1 MRNRNQQKIL
11 VVGVLA
17 ALLGFALVAFL
28 MSRGERPNNLPAN
41 GGQETAAPAAA
52 DAPAQNSEQATTPGD
67 TAARNADAEPARTAE
82 PRARQQEEVPTAAQ
96 QQGDT
101 RPRADGGDGGN
112 DSVIAMLFGADDIKA
127 GPNAP
132 PESWTVVIPRIIVRL
147 SLAALLVAALAF
159 RPRRG
164 VPSLPRNPYVAQ
176 TQILLAVVASA
187 LMMIVGDSAARA
199 FGIFA
204 AASLVRFRTNIRDPK
219 EVTVLLI
226 SLAVGLATGVGRWE
240 LALTLAVFVFPLLWV
255 LEHYELGQVVRPIL
269 VTVKTRDT
277 ARTQETL
284 VRLFRRHKFNAE
296 LRQLDPSDAE
306 EPVGCIVYFLNM
318 NLSVSTDEMS
328 EEIMSSDPQ
337 QIEGI
342 EWEQTKG
349 TGNQIYQ

>member
-1 MRNRNQQKIL
+1 MRIRNQQKTL

-28 MSRGERPNNLPAN
+28 MSRADRPNTPPAAAETT
-41 GGQETAAPAAA
+41 GTQETDAPPAAAADNDADAPAAQNPAQAADTDNARAAANNAPAAA
-52 DAPAQNSEQATTPGD
+52 
-67 TAARNADAEPARTAE
+67 TAAATQPPAAAP
-82 PRARQQEEVPTAAQ
+82 PRAT
-96 QQGDT
+96 D
-101 RPRADGGDGGN
+101 DS

-226 SLAVGLATGVGRWE
+226 SLAIGLATGVGRWE

-269 VTVKTRDT
+269 LTVKTRDT
-277 ARTQETL
+277 TRTQETL
-284 VRLFRRHKFNAE
+284 VRLFRRHRFNVE

-318 NLSVSTDEMS
+318 NLNVRTDDMS

-337 QIEGI
+337 HIEGI

-349 TGNQIYQ
+349 TGSQIYQ

>member
-1 MRNRNQQKIL
+1 MRKRNQQKTLI
-11 VVGVLA
+11 VGVLA

-28 MSRGERPNNLPAN
+28 MSRGSNTPNNPPATQETQESAAAADSPAQ
-41 GGQETAAPAAA
+41 GGTQPATSGDAPRAAETAAPS
-52 DAPAQNSEQATTPGD
+52 PANPQPQNETP
-67 TAARNADAEPARTAE
+67 
-82 PRARQQEEVPTAAQ
+82 PRA
-96 QQGDT
+96 
-101 RPRADGGDGGN
+101 GGDGGN
-112 DSVIAMLFGADDIKA
+112 DSVISMLFGADDIKA

-147 SLAALLVAALAF
+147 ALAALLVAALAF

-277 ARTQETL
+277 VRTQETL
-284 VRLFRRHKFNAE
+284 IQLFRRHRFNAE
-296 LRQLDPSDAE
+296 LRQLDPSDVE

-318 NLSVSTDEMS
+318 NLNVSTDALS

-337 QIEGI
+337 HIEGI

>member
-1 MRNRNQQKIL
+1 MRKSNQQKTLI
-11 VVGVLA
+11 VGVLA
-17 ALLGFALVAFL
+17 ALLGFGLVAFL
-28 MSRGERPNNLPAN
+28 MSRSNGPNNPQAAP
-41 GGQETAAPAAA
+41 ETRETTTAANA
-52 DAPAQNSEQATTPGD
+52 DNSPAQNSTQATADD
-67 TAARNADAEPARTAE
+67 TDSRDGETKTGAQAQPDASPHA
-82 PRARQQEEVPTAAQ
+82 
-96 QQGDT
+96 
-101 RPRADGGDGGN
+101 GGSSNGGGGRGGN
-112 DSVIAMLFGADDIKA
+112 SSVIGTLFGSDDIKA
-127 GPNAP
+127 AP
-132 PESWTVVIPRIIVRL
+132 GARHESWKVVIPRIIVRL
-147 SLAALLVAALAF
+147 ALAALLVAALAF

-226 SLAVGLATGVGRWE
+226 SLAIGLATGVGRWE
-240 LALTLAVFVFPLLWV
+240 LALTLALFVFPLLWV

-277 ARTQETL
+277 TRTQETL
-284 VRLFRRHKFNAE
+284 MRLFRRHRFNVE
-296 LRQLDPSDAE
+296 LRQLDPADAE

-318 NLSVSTDEMS
+318 NLNISTDELS
-328 EEIMSSDPQ
+328 EEIMSSDREN
-337 QIEGI
+337 IEGI

-349 TGNQIYQ
+349 TGSQIYQ

>member
-1 MRNRNQQKIL
+1 MLKRNQQKIL
-11 VVGVLA
+11 IVGVLA

-28 MSRGERPNNLPAN
+28 MSRGNRPGDPP
-41 GGQETAAPAAA
+41 AAPQTTAE
-52 DAPAQNSEQATTPGD
+52 APVQSSTQDSTEATTPSDRDDATGAQ
-67 TAARNADAEPARTAE
+67 TPAA
-82 PRARQQEEVPTAAQ
+82 
-96 QQGDT
+96 T
-101 RPRADGGDGGN
+101 RPQADTQPDAPPNATNGSSRNGN
-112 DSVIAMLFGADDIKA
+112 SIIATLFGADDIKA
-127 GPNAP
+127 DANAP
-132 PESWTVVIPRIIVRL
+132 PAESWTVVIPRIIVRL
-147 SLAALLVAALAF
+147 ALAALLVAALAF

-226 SLAVGLATGVGRWE
+226 SLAIGLATGVGRWE

-269 VTVKTRDT
+269 VTVRTRDT
-277 ARTQETL
+277 TRTQDML
-284 VRLFRRHKFNAE
+284 MRLFRRYRFNAE
-296 LRQLDPSDAE
+296 LRQLDPSDEA

-318 NLSVSTDEMS
+318 NLNVSTDVLS

-337 QIEGI
+337 NIEGI

-349 TGNQIYQ
+349 TGSQIYQ

>member
-1 MRNRNQQKIL
+1 MLRRNQQKTLI
-11 VVGVLA
+11 VGALA
-17 ALLGFALVAFL
+17 ALLGFAVVAFL
-28 MSRGERPNNLPAN
+28 MSRDGQPAD
-41 GGQETAAPAAA
+41 APAAA
-52 DAPAQNSEQATTPGD
+52 TQQQQQQTTADAPARTSPETTAGEARPDPNAVAQTQTGAQTQTDAQA
-67 TAARNADAEPARTAE
+67 
-82 PRARQQEEVPTAAQ
+82 Q
-96 QQGDT
+96 
-101 RPRADGGDGGN
+101 RADGGDGGDGGS

-132 PESWTVVIPRIIVRL
+132 PESWKVVIPRIIVRL

-226 SLAVGLATGVGRWE
+226 SLAIGLATGVGRWE
-240 LALTLAVFVFPLLWV
+240 LALTLALFVFPLLWV

-269 VTVKTRDT
+269 VTVKSRDT
-277 ARTQETL
+277 ERTQATL
-284 VRLFRRHKFNAE
+284 IQIFRRHRFNVE

-306 EPVGCIVYFLNM
+306 EPVGCIVYFVNM
-318 NLSVSTDEMS
+318 NLNVSTDALS

-337 QIEGI
+337 HIEGI

>member
-1 MRNRNQQKIL
+1 AQNPAQ
-11 VVGVLA
+11 A
-17 ALLGFALVAFL
+17 ATADDA
-28 MSRGERPNNLPAN
+28 R
-41 GGQETAAPAAA
+41 TAAPQTQTG
-52 DAPAQNSEQATTPGD
+52 AQEAQPG
-67 TAARNADAEPARTAE
+67 AQPRT
-82 PRARQQEEVPTAAQ
+82 
-96 QQGDT
+96 G
-101 RPRADGGDGGN
+101 GGDGN
-112 DSVIAMLFGADDIKA
+112 SSDSVISMLFGADDIKA
-127 GPNAP
+127 GPDAP

-269 VTVKTRDT
+269 VSVKTRDT
-277 ARTQETL
+277 VRTQETL
-284 VRLFRRHKFNAE
+284 MRIFRRHRFNAE
-296 LRQLDPSDAE
+296 LRQLDPADTE

-318 NLSVSTDEMS
+318 NLSVSTDEIS

-337 QIEGI
+337 NIEGI

-349 TGNQIYQ
+349 TGSQIYQ

>member
-1 MRNRNQQKIL
+1 MRIRNQQKTL

-28 MSRGERPNNLPAN
+28 MSRANQPNNPP
-41 GGQETAAPAAA
+41 AAPQTQQATTDAAQNSAQGTTPNNDAAAARRDADDDEA
-52 DAPAQNSEQATTPGD
+52 DAPATT
-67 TAARNADAEPARTAE
+67 RTATNAQ
-82 PRARQQEEVPTAAQ
+82 PPNAAN
-96 QQGDT
+96 
-101 RPRADGGDGGN
+101 GGN
-112 DSVIAMLFGADDIKA
+112 GNSIIATLFGADDIKA
-127 GPNAP
+127 GANARHEP
-132 PESWTVVIPRIIVRL
+132 WTVVIPRIVVRL
-147 SLAALLVAALAF
+147 ALAALLVAALAF

-226 SLAVGLATGVGRWE
+226 SLAIGLATGVGRWE

-269 VTVKTRDT
+269 LTVKSRDT

-284 VRLFRRHKFNAE
+284 MRLFRRHKFNAE
-296 LRQLDPSDAE
+296 LRQLDPADAE

-318 NLSVSTDEMS
+318 NLNVSTDGLS

-337 QIEGI
+337 NIEGI

-349 TGNQIYQ
+349 TGSQIYQ

>member
-1 MRNRNQQKIL
+1 MLRRNQQKIL
-11 VVGVLA
+11 IVGVLA
-17 ALLGFALVAFL
+17 GLLGFALVAFL
-28 MSRGERPNNLPAN
+28 MSRGSQPDNPPATP
-41 GGQETAAPAAA
+41 QAQQTAAP
-52 DAPAQNSEQATTPGD
+52 DSPAQNSAQATTSD
-67 TAARNADAEPARTAE
+67 EAARAAETGTPTPATTR
-82 PRARQQEEVPTAAQ
+82 P
-96 QQGDT
+96 QGDAQ
-101 RPRADGGDGGN
+101 PRADGDS

-147 SLAALLVAALAF
+147 ALAALLVAALAF

-226 SLAVGLATGVGRWE
+226 SLAIGLATGVGRWE

-284 VRLFRRHKFNAE
+284 LQIFRRHRFNAE
-296 LRQLDPSDAE
+296 LRQLDPADTE

-318 NLSVSTDEMS
+318 NLNISTDALS

-337 QIEGI
+337 HIEGI

-349 TGNQIYQ
+349 TGSQIYQ

>member
-1 MRNRNQQKIL
+1 MRKSNQQKTLI
-11 VVGVLA
+11 VGVLA

-28 MSRGERPNNLPAN
+28 MSRSNSPNTPPATPQAQ
-41 GGQETAAPAAA
+41 QETAAADSPAQNAPQAATSNDAAAPRAAETRAQATATPQPQGDPQPSAAA
-52 DAPAQNSEQATTPGD
+52 DGD
-67 TAARNADAEPARTAE
+67 S
-82 PRARQQEEVPTAAQ
+82 
-96 QQGDT
+96 G
-101 RPRADGGDGGN
+101 
-112 DSVIAMLFGADDIKA
+112 SVISMLFGADDIKA

-277 ARTQETL
+277 VRTQETL
-284 VRLFRRHKFNAE
+284 IKLFRRHRFNAE

-318 NLSVSTDEMS
+318 NLSVSTDALS

-337 QIEGI
+337 HIEGI

>member
-1 MRNRNQQKIL
+1 MRRRNQQKIL
-11 VVGVLA
+11 IVGVIA
-17 ALLGFALVAFL
+17 ALAGFALVAFL
-28 MSRGERPNNLPAN
+28 MSRGNNQNNPDAPQTPQTTAQTSAQNPAQDGTAN
-41 GGQETAAPAAA
+41 DATAAAASPASETN
-52 DAPAQNSEQATTPGD
+52 APTPATAQPQAGTQPRTESESS
-67 TAARNADAEPARTAE
+67 
-82 PRARQQEEVPTAAQ
+82 
-96 QQGDT
+96 
-101 RPRADGGDGGN
+101 

-147 SLAALLVAALAF
+147 ALAALLVAALAF

-226 SLAVGLATGVGRWE
+226 SLAIGLATGVGRWE

-284 VRLFRRHKFNAE
+284 MRVFRRHRFNME

-318 NLSVSTDEMS
+318 NLNVSTDELS

-337 QIEGI
+337 NIEGI

-349 TGNQIYQ
+349 TGSQIYQ

>member
-1 MRNRNQQKIL
+1 MRRRNQQKTLI
-11 VVGVLA
+11 VGVIA
-17 ALLGFALVAFL
+17 ALLGFALVALL
-28 MSRGERPNNLPAN
+28 MSRGNRPNNPPAAPQQQTQTTSETSRQN
-41 GGQETAAPAAA
+41 PAQDTTSDDAAATAADTPTAQTDTPTAAPAQ
-52 DAPAQNSEQATTPGD
+52 PQAST
-67 TAARNADAEPARTAE
+67 
-82 PRARQQEEVPTAAQ
+82 Q
-96 QQGDT
+96 
-101 RPRADGGDGGN
+101 PRADGESS

-147 SLAALLVAALAF
+147 ALAALLVAALAF

-226 SLAVGLATGVGRWE
+226 SLAIGLATGVGRWE

-277 ARTQETL
+277 VRTQETL
-284 VRLFRRHKFNAE
+284 MRVFRRHRFNME
-296 LRQLDPSDAE
+296 LRQLDPSDEE

-318 NLSVSTDEMS
+318 NLNVSTDELS

-337 QIEGI
+337 NIEGI

-349 TGNQIYQ
+349 TGSQIYQ

>member
-1 MRNRNQQKIL
+1 MRKSNQQKTLI
-11 VVGVLA
+11 VGVLA
-17 ALLGFALVAFL
+17 ALVGFALVAFL
-28 MSRGERPNNLPAN
+28 MSRGNRPNNAPATQT
-41 GGQETAAPAAA
+41 QETAAA
-52 DAPAQNSEQATTPGD
+52 DSPAQNSTQPTTDND
-67 TAARNADAEPARTAE
+67 TARPAETGTPTPATA
-82 PRARQQEEVPTAAQ
+82 QS
-96 QQGDT
+96 QGDAQ
-101 RPRADGGDGGN
+101 PRADSERGS
-112 DSVIAMLFGADDIKA
+112 DSVISMLFGADDIKA

-277 ARTQETL
+277 TRTQETL
-284 VRLFRRHKFNAE
+284 MRLFRRHKFNAE
-296 LRQLDPSDAE
+296 LRQLDPSDE
-306 EPVGCIVYFLNM
+306 QEPVGCIVYFLNM

-337 QIEGI
+337 NIEGI

-349 TGNQIYQ
+349 TGSQIYQ

>member
-1 MRNRNQQKIL
+1 MRKSNQQKTLI
-11 VVGVLA
+11 VGVLA
-17 ALLGFALVAFL
+17 ALLGFAAVAFL
-28 MSRGERPNNLPAN
+28 MSRANRVNDPPATPQTR
-41 GGQETAAPAAA
+41 GTTAAPAPDADSSEQSSTQAADSGDTARRNTDGA
-52 DAPAQNSEQATTPGD
+52 DAPTP
-67 TAARNADAEPARTAE
+67 ADA
-82 PRARQQEEVPTAAQ
+82 QS
-96 QQGDT
+96 QGDAQ
-101 RPRADGGDGGN
+101 PRSAGGGGGGN
-112 DSVIAMLFGADDIKA
+112 DSVISMLFGADDIKA
-127 GPNAP
+127 GANGP
-132 PESWTVVIPRIIVRL
+132 PESWMLVIPRIIVRL

-255 LEHYELGQVVRPIL
+255 LEHYELAQVVRPIL

-277 ARTQETL
+277 VRTQETL
-284 VRLFRRHKFNAE
+284 LRIFRRHRFNVE
-296 LRQLDPSDAE
+296 LRQLDPADAE

-318 NLSVSTDEMS
+318 NLNISTDSLS

-337 QIEGI
+337 NIEGI

-349 TGNQIYQ
+349 TGSQIYQ

>member
-1 MRNRNQQKIL
+1 MRKTNQQKTLIIA
-11 VVGVLA
+11 VIA

-28 MSRGERPNNLPAN
+28 MSRGNRPNDSPAAQ
-41 GGQETAAPAAA
+41 GQETAAEAPSQGAPDATPAAA
-52 DAPAQNSEQATTPGD
+52 PAASPQTGARRQTDAQTQTDAPPQ
-67 TAARNADAEPARTAE
+67 
-82 PRARQQEEVPTAAQ
+82 
-96 QQGDT
+96 
-101 RPRADGGDGGN
+101 RADDEGGQS
-112 DSVIAMLFGADDIKA
+112 DSVISMLFGADDIKA

-132 PESWTVVIPRIIVRL
+132 PESWKVVIPRIIVRL
-147 SLAALLVAALAF
+147 ALAALLVAALAF

-187 LMMIVGDSAARA
+187 LMMIVGDSAARP

-226 SLAVGLATGVGRWE
+226 SLAIGLATGVGRWE

-284 VRLFRRHKFNAE
+284 MRVFRRHRFNME

-318 NLSVSTDEMS
+318 NLNVSTDELS

-337 QIEGI
+337 NIEGI

-349 TGNQIYQ
+349 TGSQIYQ

>member
-1 MRNRNQQKIL
+1 MLRRNQQKTLI
-11 VVGVLA
+11 VGALA
-17 ALLGFALVAFL
+17 ALLGFAVVAFL
-28 MSRGERPNNLPAN
+28 MSRD
-41 GGQETAAPAAA
+41 GQPDDAPAATATQQATTPA
-52 DAPAQNSEQATTPGD
+52 DAPARTSPETTAGE
-67 TAARNADAEPARTAE
+67 ARPDPNA
-82 PRARQQEEVPTAAQ
+82 AAQ
-96 QQGDT
+96 PQTGTQTQTGTQPQTGAQGQQAG
-101 RPRADGGDGGN
+101 GGDAGGN

-127 GPNAP
+127 APNAP
-132 PESWTVVIPRIIVRL
+132 PESWKVVIPRIIVRL

-240 LALTLAVFVFPLLWV
+240 LALTLALFVFPLLWV

-269 VTVKTRDT
+269 VTVKSRDT
-277 ARTQETL
+277 TRTQETL
-284 VRLFRRHKFNAE
+284 IQIFRRHRFNVE

-306 EPVGCIVYFLNM
+306 EPVGCIVYFVNMSLN
-318 NLSVSTDEMS
+318 VSTDALS
-328 EEIMSSDPQ
+328 EEIMSSDPEH
-337 QIEGI
+337 IEGI

>member
-1 MRNRNQQKIL
+1 MRKSNQQKTLI
-11 VVGVLA
+11 VGVLA

-28 MSRGERPNNLPAN
+28 MSRGNRANNPPAAPEMQ
-41 GGQETAAPAAA
+41 GTTAA
-52 DAPAQNSEQATTPGD
+52 DSPAQNSTQATAGD
-67 TAARNADAEPARTAE
+67 ARPATETQTGAQTQPDAS
-82 PRARQQEEVPTAAQ
+82 PR
-96 QQGDT
+96 GGGSSGS
-101 RPRADGGDGGN
+101 DGSS
-112 DSVIAMLFGADDIKA
+112 DSVIGMLFGADDIKA
-127 GPNAP
+127 APNAP

-240 LALTLAVFVFPLLWV
+240 LALTLALFVFPLLWV

-277 ARTQETL
+277 TRTQETL
-284 VRLFRRHKFNAE
+284 LRLFRRHRFNAE

-318 NLSVSTDEMS
+318 NLSVSTDALS

-337 QIEGI
+337 HIEGI

>member
-1 MRNRNQQKIL
+1 MLRRNQQKTL

-17 ALLGFALVAFL
+17 ALLGFGLVAFL
-28 MSRGERPNNLPAN
+28 MSRGNNANNPPAA
-41 GGQETAAPAAA
+41 GTPTQETAAADSPAQSSTQTPPD
-52 DAPAQNSEQATTPGD
+52 DAPAPTAYAPAPAPATARSQTDTP
-67 TAARNADAEPARTAE
+67 
-82 PRARQQEEVPTAAQ
+82 PRAE
-96 QQGDT
+96 GGNG
-101 RPRADGGDGGN
+101 GGDGGN
-112 DSVIAMLFGADDIKA
+112 NDSVISMLFGADDIKA

-147 SLAALLVAALAF
+147 ALAALLVAALAF

-226 SLAVGLATGVGRWE
+226 SLAIGLATGVGRWE
-240 LALTLAVFVFPLLWV
+240 LALTLSVFVFPLLWV

-277 ARTQETL
+277 TRTQETL
-284 VRLFRRHKFNAE
+284 LRIFRRHRFNVE

-318 NLSVSTDEMS
+318 NLNISTDEMS

-337 QIEGI
+337 HIEGI

>member
-1 MRNRNQQKIL
+1 MRIRNQQKTL

-17 ALLGFALVAFL
+17 ALMGFALVVFL
-28 MSRGERPNNLPAN
+28 MSRANPPTNPPATPQTQQAATDADTATQNSAQGTTPNND
-41 GGQETAAPAAA
+41 AAA
-52 DAPAQNSEQATTPGD
+52 RRDADDDDKADAQATT
-67 TAARNADAEPARTAE
+67 RTATN
-82 PRARQQEEVPTAAQ
+82 AQQPNAAQ
-96 QQGDT
+96 G
-101 RPRADGGDGGN
+101 GGN
-112 DSVIAMLFGADDIKA
+112 GNSIIATLFGADDIKA
-127 GPNAP
+127 GGHTRHEP
-132 PESWTVVIPRIIVRL
+132 WTVVIPRIVVRL
-147 SLAALLVAALAF
+147 ALAALLVAALAF

-219 EVTVLLI
+219 EITVLLI
-226 SLAVGLATGVGRWE
+226 SLAIGLATGVGRWE

-255 LEHYELGQVVRPIL
+255 LEHYELGQVVRPML
-269 VTVKTRDT
+269 LTVKTRDT

-284 VRLFRRHKFNAE
+284 MRLLRQHRFNAE

-318 NLSVSTDEMS
+318 NLNVSTDGLS

-337 QIEGI
+337 NIEGI

-349 TGNQIYQ
+349 TGSQIYQ

>member
-1 MRNRNQQKIL
+1 MPRKNQQKTLI
-11 VVGVLA
+11 VGVLA
-17 ALLGFALVAFL
+17 ALVGFVLVAL
-28 MSRGERPNNLPAN
+28 YMSGGRQNNPPAPPAT
-41 GGQETAAPAAA
+41 QENAA
-52 DAPAQNSEQATTPGD
+52 DSRAQNSTQAVPSD
-67 TAARNADAEPARTAE
+67 TAPRTAE
-82 PRARQQEEVPTAAQ
+82 TVAPAPATAQPQGDAQPRAN
-96 QQGDT
+96 
-101 RPRADGGDGGN
+101 GDGGS

-147 SLAALLVAALAF
+147 ALAALLVAALAF

-226 SLAVGLATGVGRWE
+226 SLAIGLATGVGRWE

-277 ARTQETL
+277 TRTQEML
-284 VRLFRRHKFNAE
+284 MSLFRRHRFNAE
-296 LRQLDPSDAE
+296 LRQLDPSDE
-306 EPVGCIVYFLNM
+306 QEPVGCIVYFLNM
-318 NLSVSTDEMS
+318 NLNVSTDELS

-337 QIEGI
+337 HIEGI

-349 TGNQIYQ
+349 TGSQIYQ

>member
-1 MRNRNQQKIL
+1 MRRSNQQKTLI
-11 VVGVLA
+11 VGVLA
-17 ALLGFALVAFL
+17 ALLGFAAVAFL
-28 MSRGERPNNLPAN
+28 MSRAPQPNDPQAAPQTAAETPARN
-41 GGQETAAPAAA
+41 TAQDAAAPAAPA
-52 DAPAQNSEQATTPGD
+52 EQNQTGAQNQTGVQNQTGAQAQ
-67 TAARNADAEPARTAE
+67 
-82 PRARQQEEVPTAAQ
+82 PRA
-96 QQGDT
+96 
-101 RPRADGGDGGN
+101 ADGGGEGGS

-147 SLAALLVAALAF
+147 TLAALLVAALAF

-269 VTVKTRDT
+269 LTVKTRDT
-277 ARTQETL
+277 TRTQDTL
-284 VRLFRRHKFNAE
+284 IRLFRRYRFNVE
-296 LRQLDPSDAE
+296 LRQLDPADTE

-318 NLSVSTDEMS
+318 NLNVSTDELS
-328 EEIMSSDPQ
+328 EEIMSSDREN
-337 QIEGI
+337 IEGI

-349 TGNQIYQ
+349 TGSQIYQ

>member
-1 MRNRNQQKIL
+1 
-11 VVGVLA
+11 
-17 ALLGFALVAFL
+17 
-28 MSRGERPNNLPAN
+28 
-41 GGQETAAPAAA
+41 
-52 DAPAQNSEQATTPGD
+52 
-67 TAARNADAEPARTAE
+67 
-82 PRARQQEEVPTAAQ
+82 
-96 QQGDT
+96 
-101 RPRADGGDGGN
+101 
-112 DSVIAMLFGADDIKA
+112 LFGADDIKA

-132 PESWTVVIPRIIVRL
+132 PESWTVVIPRIVVRL
-147 SLAALLVAALAF
+147 ALAALLVAALAF

-226 SLAVGLATGVGRWE
+226 SLAIGLATGVGRWE

-277 ARTQETL
+277 VRTQETL
-284 VRLFRRHKFNAE
+284 MRLFRRHRFNAE
-296 LRQLDPSDAE
+296 LRQLDPADAE

-318 NLSVSTDEMS
+318 NLSISTDVLS
-328 EEIMSSDPQ
+328 EEIMSSDPKN
-337 QIEGI
+337 IEGI
-342 EWEQTKG
+342 EWAQTKG
-349 TGNQIYQ
+349 TGSQIYQ

>member
-1 MRNRNQQKIL
+1 MPRSNQSKIL
-11 VVGVLA
+11 IVGIAA
-17 ALLGFALVAFL
+17 ALIGFTLVAFL
-28 MSRGERPNNLPAN
+28 MSRGDRAANN
-41 GGQETAAPAAA
+41 APAATA
-52 DAPAQNSEQATTPGD
+52 TEQSAQSTAASNTAPAPDNNDDAAAETTVARPSQTNQQPD
-67 TAARNADAEPARTAE
+67 TGTT
-82 PRARQQEEVPTAAQ
+82 Q
-96 QQGDT
+96 
-101 RPRADGGDGGN
+101 GGN
-112 DSVIAMLFGADDIKA
+112 DNSIISTLFGADDIKA
-127 GPNAP
+127 GANAP
-132 PESWTVVIPRIIVRL
+132 PESWRIVIPRIIVRL
-147 SLAALLVAALAF
+147 MLAALLVAALAF

-226 SLAVGLATGVGRWE
+226 SLAIGLATGVGRWE

-255 LEHYELGQVVRPIL
+255 LERYELGQVVRPIL

-277 ARTQETL
+277 TRTQDTL
-284 VRLFRRHKFNAE
+284 LQLFKRYRFNAE
-296 LRQLDPSDAE
+296 LRQLDPADPE

-318 NLSVSTDEMS
+318 SLSISTDRLS
-328 EEIMSSDPQ
+328 EEIMSSDPHN
-337 QIEGI
+337 IEGI